1 MGKEIMEKLDK
12 EYDKDEVFNKEINQL
27 EKVQP
32 ATRALSDM
40 GSFYKKIMDKLLTK
54 DSICYICKKELAPDE
69 KVDIVQVPNHKTDKG
84 LIAFVSICKNCNK

>member
-1 MGKEIMEKLDK
+1 MEKLDK

-32 ATRALSDM
+32 ATKALSDM

-54 DSICYICKKELAPDE
+54 DNICYICKKELDE
-69 KVDIVQVPNHKTDKG
+69 KKPVDIIQIPNHKTDKG
-84 LIAFVSICKNCNK
+84 LIAFVSVCQKCNSKD